1 MSDYR
6 EGLEICTRNSVPVIR
21 KCDPFQKWLVQ
32 KSLNPFLE
40 QTFLEH
46 GRPRYLLAAVN
57 SSLCI
62 QWSFT
67 LFSIS
72 KIFRKFFWVAR
83 V

>member
-46 GRPRYLLAAVN
+46 GRPRQPHSYLFTPFLLAP
-57 SSLCI
+57 
-62 QWSFT
+62 SFT
-67 LFSIS
+67 LHLHLKNF
-72 KIFRKFFWVAR
+72 
-83 V
+83 